1 MTRRRSDDGRNIAQR
16 CSKSEPN
23 VATEIAM
30 TRAGA
35 AVGKPARWSL
45 WKQVLD
51 EIAREELRQGKP
63 DITSIVLSAATGWPS
78 QVDFKS
84 TGDEP
89 DKGQME
95 RAQTKLDEVFR
106 HYCPS
111 KPTPTLPQ
119 RKRA

>member
-1 MTRRRSDDGRNIAQR
+1 MSVSAADKKRVH
-16 CSKSEPN
+16 SELMKFAHAGELTYYG
-23 VATEIAM
+23 VL
-30 TRAGA
+30 GA

-106 HYCPS
+106 HYYPS